1 VQSVTTQDLQADRQ
15 GLAAGWAAFICG
27 LGYVAI
33 SLYWGLGGT
42 WLLATVGGS
51 LATGKSSAGIE
62 VAVWA
67 AVVLKAIAACLPL
80 IALGALFPAFQ
91 KPLPAVQKRKRWLRR
106 LAWIEAVILTAYGLV
121 LTVIG
126 LLVQSGAI
134 VPPANADH
142 RALEWHAYLW
152 DPWFLLWGLLVLTAL
167 MQTRRVRHSG
177 H

>member
-1 VQSVTTQDLQADRQ
+1 VQSVTTQDLRADKQ
-15 GLAAGWAAFICG
+15 GLTAGWAAFSCG
-27 LGYVAI
+27 IAYVAI

-51 LATGKSSAGIE
+51 LATGKSSAAIE
-62 VAVWA
+62 AAVWA

-80 IALGALFPAFQ
+80 GALGAL
-91 KPLPAVQKRKRWLRR
+91 LPVSQKRKRWLRR

-152 DPWFLLWGLLVLTAL
+152 DPWFLLWGLLVTTAL
-167 MQTRRVRHSG
+167 MQTRRVRHCG